1 MNILYFS
8 PIPYSSL
15 MQRPQHLAQ
24 EFAKE
29 HKVYFVE
36 PTESGLLRFK
46 KSKKEIS
53 IINIDENLKII
64 QLSGRLT
71 TYRFLELIDLFKF
84 NAKSEK
90 KQLSQ
95 IIQFIDII
103 LVGHPWCYNLIRDY
117 NIVTIYDKMD
127 DHINLNKNFLYKLYY
142 FIYERKL
149 INKVEAVL
157 VTCTQFYDRIKKYR
171 NNVYLIN
178 NATAIGTLDREYPS
192 VIFSDLDK
200 NLDNKKI
207 FGYIGT
213 IDYWFDFKVVEIILN
228 HSSDNVILLIGDNKV
243 KIYDHPNVLYLG
255 IKKKELLPDYIKKF
269 DCCLY
274 PFKKNKLLETINPV
288 KIYEY
293 LAMNKP
299 VIAVKSNETKIFGN
313 YIKLYEDYRSLVDI
327 LNCELVVPF
336 SKAENKEFI
345 NKNTWESRYKDICDI
360 LQKLFRR
367 L

>member
-29 HKVYFVE
+29 HSVYFVE

-53 IINIDENLKII
+53 IIDIDQNLKVI
-64 QLSGRLT
+64 QLSGKLT
-71 TYRFLELIDLFKF
+71 TYRFVEIIDIF
-84 NAKSEK
+84 NLNVKSEK
-90 KQLSQ
+90 RQLRDLIQ
-95 IIQFIDII
+95 IIDLI
-103 LVGHPWCYNLIRDY
+103 LVGHPWCYNLIKDY

-127 DHINLNKNFLYKLYY
+127 DHININKNILYKLY
-142 FIYERKL
+142 FLIYEKKL

-178 NATAIGTLDREYPS
+178 NATAIGTLNREYPN
-192 VIFSDLDK
+192 VIIEDLDK
-200 NLDNKKI
+200 NLNNKKI

-213 IDYWFDFKVVEIILN
+213 IDYWFDFNVIEIILK
-228 HSSDNVILLIGDNKV
+228 HSSDNIILLIGDNKV
-243 KIYDHPNVLYLG
+243 KRYDHPNVLYLG
-255 IKKKELLPDYIKKF
+255 VKKKELLPHYIRKF

-299 VIAVKSNETKIFGN
+299 VIAVKSNETKIFSD
-313 YIKLYEDYRSLVDI
+313 YVKLYDDYQSLVGI
-327 LNCELVVPF
+327 LNCELVEPF
-336 SKAENKEFI
+336 NKAQNRDFI
-345 NKNTWESRYKDICDI
+345 NKNTWESRYKDICNI
-360 LQKLFRR
+360 LQELFRR